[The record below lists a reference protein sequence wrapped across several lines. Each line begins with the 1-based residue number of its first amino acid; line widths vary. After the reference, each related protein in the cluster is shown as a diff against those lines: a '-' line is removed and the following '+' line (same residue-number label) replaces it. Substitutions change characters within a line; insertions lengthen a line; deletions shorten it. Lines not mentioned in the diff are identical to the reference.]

1 MKNID
6 STGKPQH
13 GFKSKHSTATA
24 GMKLQSIIPRALNDN
39 EYALMSTLDAH
50 RCGEFKTDHQKTYHG
65 LAQWHSL
72 VSQQMVDKFIFYV
85 SLTTEENWANDYQG

>member
-1 MKNID
+1 MKLC
-6 STGKPQH
+6 STSIRFRRLILLRKKIEKHRFNWKTTTRLQV
-13 GFKSKHSTATA
+13 KHSTATA

-65 LAQWHSL
+65 LAQ
-72 VSQQMVDKFIFYV
+72 
-85 SLTTEENWANDYQG
+85 